1 MSRLTVSGIAGSPV
15 QLVRS
20 SGLRAELGSHQTE
33 SDFIAH
39 LTQLVM
45 IAGDKE
51 TEFQRD
57 LSWWCLNSET

>member
-1 MSRLTVSGIAGSPV
+1 MSRLTVSGIAHCSLLSP
-15 QLVRS
+15 QLVRTQDS
-20 SGLRAELGSHQTE
+20 QLRAE